1 MHAVCEVCGILRSS
15 LQAMAERV
23 QPQGDSDG
31 TERDHRYM
39 NAYDLYKLSNC
50 ISVGR
55 NIVIEFTNSNSTRT
69 LSDPRHYIDAGHC
82 RMPPHPTI
90 GSNSKAICVYT
101 KKAYQPGGTSGLLS
115 YAYGGN
121 NDGQERIV
129 VFWQVPQFGS
139 NKFGIAWSKLD
150 TQNPPN
156 PNGRRQP
163 NAGVVHQDVID
174 TEPSAVMYKNFLRG
188 SLPRGQFKVGTARE
202 TGNLEI
208 RNEQDGVILRATM
221 ADNTH
226 AILKIEFRSQE
237 Q

>member
-1 MHAVCEVCGILRSS
+1 MHAVCEDRGILTSS
-15 LQAMAERV
+15 LQAMAERA
-23 QPQGDSDG
+23 QPQDG
-31 TERDHRYM
+31 TESQDHRYM
-39 NAYDLYKLSNC
+39 NAYDLYKLSNR

-55 NIVIEFTNSNSTRT
+55 NIVIEFTNSNSACM
-69 LSDPRHYIDAGHC
+69 LYDPRQYIDAGHC
-82 RMPPHPTI
+82 RIPPHPTV
-90 GSNSKAICVYT
+90 GSNSKSVCVYT

-156 PNGRRQP
+156 PDGRQ
-163 NAGVVHQDVID
+163 QDVID
-174 TEPSAVMYKNFLRG
+174 TEPNAVMYKNFLRG
-188 SLPRGQFKVGTARE
+188 SLPRGQFVVGTARE
-202 TGNLEI
+202 AGNLEI
-208 RNEQDGVILRATM
+208 RKEQDGVILSATM

-226 AILKIEFRSQE
+226 AILKVEFRSQE